1 MAKRRT
7 AIDANLLIAAW
18 SGRSSLY
25 QRALQVLEDSERV
38 LIVSDAL
45 WLETIP
51 KAIYMAQAAEHAF
64 YQAVFAKAEC
74 QAWSPDI
81 VSSAKR
87 LAQRYELAAMDAVHI
102 AVALAAQADEFVSA
116 EKPGKPMFR
125 VTELSTVSLWS
136 LSA

>member
-18 SGRSSLY
+18 SGRSSMY

-45 WLETIP
+45 WLETMP
-51 KAIYMAQAAEHAF
+51 KAIYMAQAAEYAF
-64 YQAVFAKAEC
+64 YQAVFDRAEC

-87 LAQRYELAAMDAVHI
+87 LAQLYGLAAMDAVHI
-102 AVALAAQADEFVSA
+102 AVALAAGAHEFLSG

-125 VTELSTVSLWS
+125 VTEIAIVSLWS